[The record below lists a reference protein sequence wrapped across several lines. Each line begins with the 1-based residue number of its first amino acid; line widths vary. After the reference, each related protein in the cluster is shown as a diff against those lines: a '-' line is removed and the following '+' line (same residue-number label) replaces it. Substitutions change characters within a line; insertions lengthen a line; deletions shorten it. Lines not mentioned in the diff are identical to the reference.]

1 MPGPLSACFHHLPKA
16 LHRVEVLANHTAQLV
31 VPWFLFAPEPLS
43 TIAAVIIVVTQ
54 GYLMISG
61 NFSWLNFLTIALG
74 ALGDRRLGARPRCCR
89 STRRPT
95 SAPTPDVADR
105 AHRRAGGVR
114 RASAA
119 SRSWPTCCRRTSG

>member
-1 MPGPLSACFHHLPKA
+1 MPGPLSAYFHHLPKA

-61 NFSWLNFLTIALG
+61 NFSWLNFLTIARRP
-74 ALGDRRLGARPRCCR
+74 LGDRRLGARPTCCPIDPPADLGADPR
-89 STRRPT
+89 L
-95 SAPTPDVADR
+95 ADR

-114 RASAA
+114 RGAEHPDRGQPAVVA
-119 SRSWPTCCRRTSG
+119 TSG

>member
-1 MPGPLSACFHHLPKA
+1 M
-16 LHRVEVLANHTAQLV
+16 LANHTAQLV

-74 ALGDRRLGARPRCCR
+74 LSVIDGSVLAHVLPVDPPADLG
-89 STRRPT
+89 
-95 SAPTPDVADR
+95 PTPDVADR
-105 AHRRAGGVR
+105 AHGRAGGVR
-114 RASAA
+114 RGAQHPDRGQPAVA
-119 SRSWPTCCRRTSG
+119 RTSG